1 MTPTASKLAPNNCG
15 IVRSAIAPHWHK
27 QKFILKK
34 PYCTHS
40 NGKIEFHIQ
49 QRKTH
54 HAAVDISSP

>member
-1 MTPTASKLAPNNCG
+1 MTATASKLAPKQL
-15 IVRSAIAPHWHK
+15 RDSAIADRTIPHK